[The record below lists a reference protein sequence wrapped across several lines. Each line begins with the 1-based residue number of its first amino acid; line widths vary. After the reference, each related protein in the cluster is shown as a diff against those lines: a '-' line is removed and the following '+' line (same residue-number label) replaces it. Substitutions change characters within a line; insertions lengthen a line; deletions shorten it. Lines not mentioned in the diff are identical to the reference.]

1 VHGPWENSGDRAQT
15 WGDGCISGG
24 QKDIDATLALWLVGI
39 AAVII
44 ANETGLC
51 PAPTGKAHP
60 GTFSEPLR

>member
-39 AAVII
+39 AAVIKS
-44 ANETGLC
+44 N
-51 PAPTGKAHP
+51 
-60 GTFSEPLR
+60 PLLSTTN